1 MKNTLTTNK
10 LEYFY
15 NSYYIYRFTLSATHS
30 GGGEAV
36 PKVRFDI
43 QTLCLPDTSEHFL
56 RKPYH
61 PSNHFILILIHI
73 IFLLHQLFQLFIY
86 FASILLL

>member
-30 GGGEAV
+30 GGV
-36 PKVRFDI
+36 RPSPKCVLISKRYAC
-43 QTLCLPDTSEHFL
+43 QVLPNTF
-56 RKPYH
+56 
-61 PSNHFILILIHI
+61 
-73 IFLLHQLFQLFIY
+73 
-86 FASILLL
+86 

>member
-10 LEYFY
+10 LECFY

-30 GGGEAV
+30 GGEAV
-36 PKVRFDI
+36 PKVCFDI
-43 QTLCLPDTSEHFL
+43 QTLCLPGTSEHFL